1 MNKKNKGR
9 VSIVLVLA
17 LVALIG
23 YFVINSIQL
32 RMDIKDKSDE
42 VSELSE
48 QISAQDEENK
58 QLEDILNSENESE
71 YIEQY
76 AREELDY
83 VMPGERVYANSAT

>member
-1 MNKKNKGR
+1 MNKKTKGR

-23 YFVINSIQL
+23 YFIINSIQL
-32 RMDIKDKSDE
+32 RMDIKDKTDE

-48 QISAQDEENK
+48 QISAQDEKNKELEN
-58 QLEDILNSENESE
+58 ILNSENESE
-71 YIEQY
+71 YLQQY

>member
-1 MNKKNKGR
+1 MNKKTKGR

-23 YFVINSIQL
+23 YFIINSIQL
-32 RMDIKDKSDE
+32 RMDIKDKTDE

-71 YIEQY
+71 YLQQF

>member
-1 MNKKNKGR
+1 MNKKSKGR

-23 YFVINSIQL
+23 YFIINSIQL
-32 RMDIKDKSDE
+32 RMDIKDKTDE

-48 QISAQDEENK
+48 QISVQDEENK
-58 QLEDILNSENESE
+58 QLEDILNNENESE
-71 YIEQY
+71 YLQQY

>member
-23 YFVINSIQL
+23 YFIINSIQL
-32 RMDIKDKSDE
+32 RMDIKDKTDE

-71 YIEQY
+71 YLQQY

>member
-1 MNKKNKGR
+1 MNKKSKGR

-23 YFVINSIQL
+23 YFIINSIQL
-32 RMDIKDKSDE
+32 RMDIKDKTDE

-48 QISAQDEENK
+48 QISVQDEENK
-58 QLEDILNSENESE
+58 QLEDILNNENESE
-71 YIEQY
+71 YFQQY

>member
-23 YFVINSIQL
+23 YFIINSIQL
-32 RMDIKDKSDE
+32 RMDIKDKTDE

-48 QISAQDEENK
+48 QISVQDEENK
-58 QLEDILNSENESE
+58 QLEDILNNENESE
-71 YIEQY
+71 YLQQY

>member
-1 MNKKNKGR
+1 MNKKTKGR

-23 YFVINSIQL
+23 YFIINSIQL
-32 RMDIKDKSDE
+32 RMDIKDKTDE
-42 VSELSE
+42 VSELSG
-48 QISAQDEENK
+48 QISAQDEKNKELEN
-58 QLEDILNSENESE
+58 ILNSENESE
-71 YIEQY
+71 YLQQY

>member
-23 YFVINSIQL
+23 YFIINSIQL
-32 RMDIKDKSDE
+32 RMDIKDKTDE

-48 QISAQDEENK
+48 QISAQDEKNKELEN
-58 QLEDILNSENESE
+58 ILNSENESE
-71 YIEQY
+71 YLQQY

>member
-1 MNKKNKGR
+1 MNKKTKGR

-23 YFVINSIQL
+23 YFIINSIQL
-32 RMDIKDKSDE
+32 RMDIKDKTDE

-48 QISAQDEENK
+48 QISVQDEENK
-58 QLEDILNSENESE
+58 QLEDILNNENESE
-71 YIEQY
+71 YLQQY

>member
-23 YFVINSIQL
+23 YFIINSIQL
-32 RMDIKDKSDE
+32 RLDIKDKTDE

-71 YIEQY
+71 YLQQF

>member
-23 YFVINSIQL
+23 YFIINSIQL
-32 RMDIKDKSDE
+32 RMDIKDKTDE

-48 QISAQDEENK
+48 QISAQDEEN
-58 QLEDILNSENESE
+58 QELENILNSENESE
-71 YIEQY
+71 YLQQY

>member
-1 MNKKNKGR
+1 MNKKSKGR

-23 YFVINSIQL
+23 YFIINSIQL
-32 RMDIKDKSDE
+32 RMDIKDKTDE

-48 QISAQDEENK
+48 QISAQDEKNKELEN
-58 QLEDILNSENESE
+58 ILNSENESE
-71 YIEQY
+71 YLQQY
-76 AREELDY
+76 ARDELDY

>member
-23 YFVINSIQL
+23 YFIINSIQL
-32 RMDIKDKSDE
+32 RMDIKDKTDE

-48 QISAQDEENK
+48 QISVQDKENQQIEE
-58 QLEDILNSENESE
+58 ILNSENESE
-71 YIEQY
+71 YLQQY

>member
-1 MNKKNKGR
+1 MNKKTKGR

-23 YFVINSIQL
+23 YFIINSIQL
-32 RMDIKDKSDE
+32 RMDIKDKTDE

-48 QISAQDEENK
+48 QISAQDEKNKELEN
-58 QLEDILNSENESE
+58 ILNSENESE
-71 YIEQY
+71 YLQQY
-76 AREELDY
+76 AIEELDY

>member
-9 VSIVLVLA
+9 VSIILVLA

-23 YFVINSIQL
+23 YFIINSIQL

-58 QLEDILNSENESE
+58 QLENILNSENESE
-71 YIEQY
+71 YLQQY

>member
-17 LVALIG
+17 LEALIG
-23 YFVINSIQL
+23 YFIINSIQL
-32 RMDIKDKSDE
+32 RLDIKDKTDE

-71 YIEQY
+71 YLQQF

>member
-1 MNKKNKGR
+1 MNKKSKGR

-23 YFVINSIQL
+23 YFIINSIQL
-32 RMDIKDKSDE
+32 RMDIKDKTDE

-48 QISAQDEENK
+48 QISVQDEENK
-58 QLEDILNSENESE
+58 QLEDILNNENESE
-71 YIEQY
+71 YFQQY

-83 VMPGERVYANSAT
+83 VMPGERVYAKSAT

>member
-23 YFVINSIQL
+23 YFIINSIQL
-32 RMDIKDKSDE
+32 RMDIKDKTDE

-58 QLEDILNSENESE
+58 ELENILNSENESE
-71 YIEQY
+71 YLQQY

>member
-9 VSIVLVLA
+9 ISIILVLA

-23 YFVINSIQL
+23 YFIINSIQL
-32 RMDIKDKSDE
+32 RMDIKDKTDE

-48 QISAQDEENK
+48 QISAQDKENQQIEE
-58 QLEDILNSENESE
+58 ILNSENESE
-71 YIEQY
+71 YLQQY

-83 VMPGERVYANSAT
+83 VMPGERVYANSAA

>member
-17 LVALIG
+17 LVALIDH
-23 YFVINSIQL
+23 FIINSIQL
-32 RMDIKDKSDE
+32 RLDIKDKTDE

-71 YIEQY
+71 YLQQF

>member
-23 YFVINSIQL
+23 YFIINSIQL
-32 RMDIKDKSDE
+32 RLDIKDKTNE

-71 YIEQY
+71 YLQQF

>member
-23 YFVINSIQL
+23 YFIINSIQL